1 MLCRIMLNK
10 LNISSID
17 SWKKTL
23 LRVTFQCQFANA
35 FLLLYWQLFL
45 FLHFDFLFFCLMS
58 VNTFKECEWLLATPE
73 QLERVLSV
81 FQYDWQKN
89 VQCEMIE
96 QQRNKN
102 VIVLICFDLLN
113 IINIWSGNCNVSTSL
128 SLSVYL
134 LISV

>member
-45 FLHFDFLFFCLMS
+45 FLHFDFLFFLPYVCQHFQGVWMVTRNPRTVGEGFKCIS
-58 VNTFKECEWLLATPE
+58 VWLT
-73 QLERVLSV
+73 
-81 FQYDWQKN
+81 KN